1 MIGITGKIGSG
12 KDTIADY
19 LVSKHNYTKLSLA
32 EPIKSALAAMLD
44 EPIENF
50 YDRELKEQHI
60 SELGLSRRQLAE
72 ALGTEWGR
80 YSLKNYTGNQDFWV
94 KLLEYKIFK
103 NNFQRIVIPDVR
115 FDNEVN
121 FIRKNNGIIINVIR
135 PNFVT
140 ESDHVSNNNNLSYD
154 VRIYNNS
161 STVEEFLN
169 SIESEIQTIV
179 NILDLE

>member
-19 LVSKHNYTKLSLA
+19 LVSKYNYTKLSLA

-50 YDRELKEQHI
+50 YDRNLKEQHI
-60 SELGLSRRQLAE
+60 PELGLSRRQLAE
-72 ALGTEWGR
+72 TLGTEWGR
-80 YSLKNYTGNQDFWV
+80 YTIKNYIGNQDFWL
-94 KLLEYKIFK
+94 KLLKYKISK
-103 NNFQRIVIPDVR
+103 NNLQRIVVPDVR

-121 FIRKNNGIIINVIR
+121 FIRENKGIIINVIR
-135 PNFVT
+135 PSFNI
-140 ESDHVSNNNNLSYD
+140 ESDHISNNNNLSYD
-154 VRIYNNS
+154 VRIYNNYN
-161 STVEEFLN
+161 TVEEFLS
-169 SIESEIQTIV
+169 SIDSEIQTIV

>member
-44 EPIENF
+44 EPVENF
-50 YDRELKEQHI
+50 YDRELKEQLI
-60 SELGLSRRQLAE
+60 PELGLSRRQLAE

-80 YSLKNYTGNQDFWV
+80 YSLKNYTGDENFWV

-103 NNFQRIVIPDVR
+103 NNLQRTVVPDVR

-121 FIRKNNGIIINVIR
+121 FIRENKGIIINVIR
-135 PNFVT
+135 PDFT
-140 ESDHVSNNNNLSYD
+140 IKSDHISNNNNLSYD
-154 VRIYNNS
+154 VRIYNNT
-161 STVEEFLN
+161 STVEEFLA